1 VLGFHNR
8 DQMFY
13 GSALSPC
20 QRRIV
25 NGALSDR
32 LLFGDPGGEALAAAV
47 GGQIWS
53 DLAAKEWLEATPL
66 MRALH
71 RRSRPTNT

>member
-1 VLGFHNR
+1 VLGCDNR
-8 DQMFY
+8 DRIFY
-13 GSALSPC
+13 GFALSAW
-20 QRRIV
+20 QRRTV

-32 LLFGDPGGEALAAAV
+32 LLFGDPGGEALAASA

-53 DLAAKEWLEATPL
+53 DLTAKEWLEATPS
-66 MRALH
+66 MRALR